1 MRLGSVVMALAGLS
15 IAGGSVYAARH
26 VMNESAA
33 QAQEANS
40 SIVRV
45 LAASQ
50 DIPFGHAVES
60 HMLMTI
66 EWPAESVPPGVFT
79 NREDILGGAGADPR
93 RAKARIGQGEP
104 ILNSKL
110 SAFGEK
116 VTIVQTLGDNTRAMA
131 IKVGADTAVGGFVT
145 PGDFVDVVL
154 TQGRDKEIRAVTI
167 LQNIRVIGV
176 DQSADQQ
183 SDETAIARTVT
194 VEVTPDQGQRLALAQ
209 KAGTLSLSLRTL
221 DGAVDEPL
229 ESVRLSDLLREVSPV
244 PEDAKAATIKVRRGI
259 TDVQEVEVN

>member
-15 IAGGSVYAARH
+15 IAGGSVYAVRH
-26 VMNESAA
+26 VMNESSV
-33 QAQEANS
+33 QVREANS

-50 DIPFGHAVES
+50 EIPFGHAVEN
-60 HMLMTI
+60 HMLMAI
-66 EWPAESVPPGVFT
+66 EWPADSVPPGVFS
-79 NREDILGGAGADPR
+79 NREDILGGEGAEPR
-93 RAKARIGQGEP
+93 RAKSTIAQGEP
-104 ILNSKL
+104 LLNSKL

-154 TQGRDKEIRAVTI
+154 TQGRGKDIRAVTI

-194 VEVTPDQGQRLALAQ
+194 VEVSPDQGQRLALAQ

-221 DGAVDEPL
+221 DGAMDEPL
-229 ESVRLSDLLREVSPV
+229 ESLRLSDLMREVSPV
-244 PEDAKAATIKVRRGI
+244 PEDAKAATITVRRGV
-259 TDVQEVEVN
+259 TDVEEVEVN

>member
-15 IAGGSVYAARH
+15 IAGGSVYAVRH
-26 VMNESAA
+26 VMNESSV

-50 DIPFGHAVES
+50 EIPFGHAIEN

-79 NREDILGGAGADPR
+79 AREEILGGAGAEPR
-93 RAKARIGQGEP
+93 RAKSTIAQGEP
-104 ILNSKL
+104 LLNSKL

-154 TQGRDKEIRAVTI
+154 TQGRDKDIRAVTI

-183 SDETAIARTVT
+183 SDETAVARTVT
-194 VEVTPDQGQRLALAQ
+194 VEVSPDQGQRLALAQ

-221 DGAVDEPL
+221 SGAVDEPL
-229 ESVRLSDLLREVSPV
+229 ESLRLSDLMREVSPV
-244 PEDAKAATIKVRRGI
+244 VDETKAATIRVRRGI
-259 TDVQEVEVN
+259 SEIQEESIY